1 MIKLSS
7 ILKEDV
13 TKRTIMKDAIETAD
27 FFARRAF
34 TKDEAIDLA
43 VVAMKKLHNYVLT
56 PEDRESIKHWIY
68 NHPAFK

>member
-7 ILKEDV
+7 ILFEDV
-13 TKRTIMKDAIETAD
+13 TRRTIMKDAIETAD

-43 VVAMKKLHNYVLT
+43 AVTIKKLHNYTLT
-56 PEDRESIKHWIY
+56 PEDREAIKHWIY
-68 NHPAFK
+68 DHPTFK

>member
-1 MIKLSS
+1 
-7 ILKEDV
+7 
-13 TKRTIMKDAIETAD
+13 MKDAIETAD

-43 VVAMKKLHNYVLT
+43 AVAMKKLHNYNLT
-56 PEDRESIKHWIY
+56 PEDREAIKHWIY